1 MSLVLTQSPIFIHSL
16 FRAGSTYLFNC
27 FRRSADGYWCYQE
40 PLNEYLLNAKQQ
52 PNALLQLHKTNATH
66 LRHPEIGR
74 PYFYEFFPLA
84 AEIGESFLPTFPYED
99 YFNNARPE
107 SEALC
112 RYFSVLAKGAQGR
125 PVFQECRSAGR
136 VASLRA
142 CQGGTHVF
150 LWRNPWDQ
158 WWSYKVDSHFEI
170 CNLQILA
177 AKHVPS
183 LFVELRDLLKF
194 NLPDNDERRMVG
206 QRLDASG
213 SYTLFFALWYHAMLE
228 ALPQCDLDLNID
240 SLSLDNEYRNK
251 CLTQLSSHGI
261 GGLDFSDCAVPIGL
275 YGKEDIEFFTE
286 LEQRVIDLFLRHG
299 CSGEDAKRIQNLRE
313 AHDWHGEAEDIVR
326 AKAAR
331 EFDHLRQL
339 ARRLESEL
347 SIAQREGDSLL
358 RALKSKEAENEA
370 LATALATKQSE
381 YVSLAS
387 SLADTEARMLHVKT
401 SLADADASLSRIKTN
416 LANAEAELSRIKAT
430 RYWRW
435 GGPLRRF
442 GDWLKSWQT
451 HAKGQ

>member
-1 MSLVLTQSPIFIHSL
+1 MPTQSPIFIHSL

-27 FRRSADGYWCYQE
+27 FRRSSDDYWCYQE

-52 PNALLQLHKTNATH
+52 PDALLQLHKANATH

-99 YFNNARPE
+99 YFNNSEAE
-107 SEALC
+107 SEALS
-112 RYFSVLAKGAQGR
+112 RYLSVLVNGAQGR

-136 VASLRA
+136 VAAIRA
-142 CQGGTHVF
+142 CLGGTQIF

-194 NLPDNDERRMVG
+194 NPPDNDERHMVG
-206 QRLDASG
+206 LRLDASG

-228 ALPQCDLDLNID
+228 ALPRCDLDLNVD
-240 SLSLDNEYRNK
+240 SLSLDSEYSNK
-251 CLTQLSSHGI
+251 CLATLSSHGI
-261 GGLDFSDCAVPIGL
+261 GGLDFSDCAVPVGL
-275 YGKEDIEFFTE
+275 YGKEDIEFFTQI
-286 LEQRVIDLFLRHG
+286 EQRVIDLYLRHG
-299 CSGEDAKRIQNLRE
+299 CSAADVERIQSLRE
-313 AHDWHGEAEDIVR
+313 AHDWHCGAEDIAR

-331 EFDHLRQL
+331 EFDHIRQL

-347 SIAQREGDSLL
+347 SIAQREGEALSL
-358 RALKSKEAENEA
+358 ALKSKETEGAA
-370 LATALATKQSE
+370 LTTALATKKAENS
-381 YVSLAS
+381 SLVS
-387 SLADTEARMLHVKT
+387 SLADTEARMSNVKAT
-401 SLADADASLSRIKTN
+401 LADTRAT
-416 LANAEAELSRIKAT
+416 LAGTEAELSLIKAS

-442 GDWLKSWQT
+442 GYWLKSWQT
-451 HAKGQ
+451 HAKGR